1 MQQAYN
7 CIYYNVLVIIVIAMK
22 LSHIVHWLLLSSL
35 LAIVASC
42 SNMSSVRNGK
52 YIVAKSE
59 KKQQI
64 KNVAE
69 NSDNNTNELESVA
82 QNETYLPDDEKPAQ
96 TESNV
101 AVKKIPTL
109 QEQLDRLNNRQDSFD
124 KRIDRLEE
132 QNENITTKLDNLAEL
147 ITDKNDVSATTG
159 EAKPKAKKKKE
170 AFVLYPDEVVEKK
183 KKPKPKI
190 ETRKQSK
197 TTVIEPDKVDSGI
210 FKEASDLVD
219 NKEYSKAI
227 LQLLKEE
234 QKIKDKNKLA
244 ECRYLLGK
252 SFLNMNRYNQAED
265 YFDKVL
271 KSNIDYE
278 KKAEAHASK
287 AKIYLHK
294 GNKKEAK
301 ESYKTII
308 EKYATTPYVIEAKKM
323 LQRL

>member
-1 MQQAYN
+1 
-7 CIYYNVLVIIVIAMK
+7 MK
-22 LSHIVHWLLLSSL
+22 LSNIIHWLLLSSL
-35 LAIVASC
+35 LAILASC

-64 KNVAE
+64 KNDAD
-69 NSDNNTNELESVA
+69 NSDINTNEIETVAES
-82 QNETYLPDDEKPAQ
+82 ETYFPTEEKPVE

-101 AVKKIPTL
+101 AVRKIPTL
-109 QEQLDRLNNRQDSFD
+109 QEQLDKLNNRQDNFD
-124 KRIDRLEE
+124 SRIDRLEE
-132 QNENITTKLDNLAEL
+132 QNDDINSKLDNLAEL
-147 ITDKNDVSATTG
+147 ITKKNNDVATTG
-159 EAKPKAKKKKE
+159 EIKPKPKKKE
-170 AFVLYPDEVVEKK
+170 AFVLYPDEVAEKK
-183 KKPKPKI
+183 SKPKPTVTK
-190 ETRKQSK
+190 KQA
-197 TTVIEPDKVDSGI
+197 TPTIIEPDGAETGI
-210 FKEASDLVD
+210 FREASDMVK

-234 QKIKDKNKLA
+234 QKIKDKKKLA

-265 YFDKVL
+265 YFDKIL
-271 KSNIDYE
+271 NTNIDYE

-294 GNKKEAK
+294 GNKKDAK
-301 ESYKTII
+301 ASYNTIL